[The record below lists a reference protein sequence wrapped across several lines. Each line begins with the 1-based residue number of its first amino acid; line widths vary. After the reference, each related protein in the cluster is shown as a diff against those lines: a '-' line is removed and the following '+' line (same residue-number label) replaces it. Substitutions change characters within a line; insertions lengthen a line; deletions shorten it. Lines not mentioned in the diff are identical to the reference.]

1 MSGTVAA
8 GKDSVTGT
16 GGMRRAI
23 DCESIV
29 ISASGIFCWDKSVI
43 TCLAATCISSI
54 LSESFMVVMP
64 MTQSTVNIAAAAI
77 FNRSKCFII
86 CLFFSL

>member
-8 GKDSVTGT
+8 GKGSVTGT

-29 ISASGIFCWDKSVI
+29 ILRIRNFLLGQIGNNLPCRHLHFFYFI
-43 TCLAATCISSI
+43 G
-54 LSESFMVVMP
+54 VVYGGDADDAKHCKHGCCRHFQP
-64 MTQSTVNIAAAAI
+64 
-77 FNRSKCFII
+77 
-86 CLFFSL
+86 L